1 MASSAAIVCPM
12 AAAPL
17 SKQAGCCSCFT
28 ISLAQHGIAHAL
40 QPFALMLLLSPQAA
54 ARLAVPLPAGLT
66 LLICLRVGMRFA
78 SAAAHSPIFDTS
90 AACLQ
95 LEWVE
100 GEIWANVWLTECI
113 ARIDPATGRVK

>member
-17 SKQAGCCSCFT
+17 SEQAGCCSCFT
-28 ISLAQHGIAHAL
+28 VSLAQHSIAHAL

-54 ARLAVPLPAGLT
+54 AQPAALPAGLT
-66 LLICLRVGMRFA
+66 LLICLRMGMRFA
-78 SAAAHSPIFDTS
+78 SAAAQSPILDTS